1 MMSTITETRKA
12 EDLMTEDEI
21 INGIGGEAPRKVLGA
36 QGPSRFRGAM
46 GALAAA
52 LASLHAPSAIY
63 RSPTLRRIDRQ
74 RGATKRIGR
83 RERRKRT
90 ARART
95 LYQSRLTARR
105 AYFKT
110 LEEIDRQTWPWRKRL
125 DKNGNKVRF

>member
-1 MMSTITETRKA
+1 MTSTITETRKA

-52 LASLHAPSAIY
+52 LASHHAPS
-63 RSPTLRRIDRQ
+63 TLRRIDRQ

-125 DKNGNKVRF
+125 DKNGNGVRW